1 MDMLAA
7 MRIYIRVVDC
17 GTLSG
22 AARELNVG
30 QPAIS
35 ERLARL
41 EDHLG
46 IQLLTRTARSL
57 SCTEAGR
64 KFYELSVK
72 TIESVDT
79 GLHAIRSLDTSPSGT
94 LCIAV
99 PICFDDYI
107 MSSALLK
114 IRNIFPDVRVEL
126 RFYDSQSESMTDD
139 VDLMIRV
146 GPTKNERLMAF
157 DVGMI
162 HGLLFCSKEYLEKNN
177 GMQKISDLENH
188 PFINQPGFS
197 CGDKLSL
204 VNEQGDKVQVMIN
217 EVMAINHWG
226 AIFQMIKEGQG
237 VGLLPNVMSLSASA
251 EKTLVRIFPGY
262 RTEKSIPV
270 FIMLQERLKNS
281 LKIRNA
287 LQALKE
293 AIRSCAS

>member
-41 EDHLG
+41 EEHLG

-57 SCTEAGR
+57 SCTEAGK
-64 KFYELSVK
+64 KFYELSIN
-72 TIESVDT
+72 TIESVDG
-79 GLHAIRSLDTSPSGT
+79 GLHAIKSLDTSPSGT

-114 IRNIFPDVRVEL
+114 IRSIFPDVRVEL
-126 RFYDSQSESMTDD
+126 RFYDVQSESMSDD

-157 DVGMI
+157 NVGTI

-177 GMQKISDLENH
+177 GIQQISDLEKH

-197 CGDKLSL
+197 SGEKLSL
-204 VNEQGDKVQVMIN
+204 VNDQGDKAQVMIN

-237 VGLLPNVMSLSASA
+237 VGLLPNVMSLSANA

-262 RTEKSIPV
+262 RTEKSVPV

-287 LQALKE
+287 LT
-293 AIRSCAS
+293 AIKDAILGCNS